1 LHPPSASRFCA
12 GMVHIVTFRGG
23 DHLDIRLKQQAPCCR
38 YNVYIESGAWAT
50 NFKQKLASGSPVFAI
65 DPRAPEF
72 FSRALRPGVHYAP
85 LRIRDM
91 CNQTVATVGL
101 VGPPRGVRSIRQH
114 MLDFFPRCLHRW
126 HHSSC

>member
-1 LHPPSASRFCA
+1 
-12 GMVHIVTFRGG
+12 MVHFIPFLGNAQLG
-23 DHLDIRLKQQAPCCR
+23 IQLKQHGAIYR

-85 LRIRDM
+85 LRVADM
-91 CNQTVATVGL
+91 CNQTVATVSPFHTRL
-101 VGPPRGVRSIRQH
+101 LRPN
-114 MLDFFPRCLHRW
+114 F
-126 HHSSC
+126 